1 MPASTRSSPSAAGSS
16 NRRGADAH
24 RGRRVDVRGAG
35 VDRARPVLRAAGG
48 IGIAAEPD
56 RLRPLRPGRSGEPAL
71 RGARQLRRTP
81 AHADLLEGAVEHHL
95 FRRRRGAAVDRGF
108 AGRRA
113 AARLRPGARQGLLP
127 HRAVRAGGHH
137 PGGGGGDLALPLPHQ
152 LWPGE
157 LGPGAPGRRAG
168 RLAGRPAVG
177 DADDHRLRGVEE
189 FRLQHGDP
197 ARRPAGGPARALRG
211 RAHRRCLD
219 LAADPAHHPAVAGAG
234 AAGGV
239 GDHGV
244 GLLPALRRA
253 LCHDPGRPAAVDG
266 ERAVPDVRGRLQVVE
281 PGAGVGRGLHAV
293 PGHPGRDHPAAAGR
307 PQAGPGMSRP
317 VGGTRFQAF
326 LVNGALALFA
336 LLALAPLAW
345 MVSVSFMP
353 MGEAS
358 RFPPPLLPTAVTLD
372 NYRELFTRTGIGRAF
387 ANSLV
392 VSIAITVGSL
402 LVNAAAGYAFAKLR
416 FRGRERLFQLML
428 AALVVPAQV
437 AMLPLFLLMKELGL
451 VNSLGG
457 VVVPALA
464 GVFGIFLVRQY
475 ARSIPD
481 ALVEA
486 ARIDGAGELRIFLQV
501 VLPMLRPVLVTLAIF
516 TFMAAWNDFMWPL
529 IVLADQ
535 QQYTLPV
542 ALAALSR
549 EHIMDVEMMMA
560 GAVVTVLPVLL
571 LFLALQR
578 WYMQGLLLGSV
589 KG

>member
-1 MPASTRSSPSAAGSS
+1 
-16 NRRGADAH
+16 
-24 RGRRVDVRGAG
+24 
-35 VDRARPVLRAAGG
+35 
-48 IGIAAEPD
+48 
-56 RLRPLRPGRSGEPAL
+56 
-71 RGARQLRRTP
+71 
-81 AHADLLEGAVEHHL
+81 
-95 FRRRRGAAVDRGF
+95 
-108 AGRRA
+108 
-113 AARLRPGARQGLLP
+113 
-127 HRAVRAGGHH
+127 
-137 PGGGGGDLALPLPHQ
+137 
-152 LWPGE
+152 
-157 LGPGAPGRRAG
+157 
-168 RLAGRPAVG
+168 
-177 DADDHRLRGVEE
+177 
-189 FRLQHGDP
+189 
-197 ARRPAGGPARALRG
+197 
-211 RAHRRCLD
+211 
-219 LAADPAHHPAVAGAG
+219 
-234 AAGGV
+234 
-239 GDHGV
+239 
-244 GLLPALRRA
+244 
-253 LCHDPGRPAAVDG
+253 
-266 ERAVPDVRGRLQVVE
+266 
-281 PGAGVGRGLHAV
+281 
-293 PGHPGRDHPAAAGR
+293 
-307 PQAGPGMSRP
+307 MSRP
-317 VGGTRFQAF
+317 VGGSRLQLL

-358 RFPPPLLPTAVTLD
+358 RFPPPLLPAAVTLD
-372 NYRELFTRTGIGRAF
+372 NYRELFARTGFGRAF
-387 ANSLV
+387 GNSLV
-392 VSIAITVGSL
+392 VSFAITLGSL
-402 LVNAAAGYAFAKLR
+402 LVNTAAGYAFAKLR

-481 ALVEA
+481 ALIEA
-486 ARIDGAGELRIFLQV
+486 ARIDGAGELRIFFQV
-501 VLPMLRPVLVTLAIF
+501 VLPMLKPVLVTLAIF

-529 IVLADQ
+529 IVLAEQ

-578 WYMQGLLLGSV
+578 YYMQGLLLGSV